1 MINAVILSWTT
12 FIYLAVFAFYLVRM
26 VSGKELWGRLGT
38 VTALIGLFAHT
49 AALILRWITSYQ
61 MGIGHAPLSNLYE
74 SLIFFAWSIM
84 TLYLIVEWRT
94 KSRSLGTFVVPVA
107 FLCMAFA
114 SLSPNISSRIQPLI
128 PALQSN
134 WLVSH
139 VITCFLGYAAFTVA
153 FASGLMALL
162 TGMKRNNRVANRSG
176 MQGKN
181 EPPSPMTA
189 TTRQFISLIPAPDVL
204 DELIYQSA
212 VLGFVFLA
220 IGIMTG
226 SIWAHYA
233 WGSYWSWDPK
243 ETWSLIT
250 WLIYAIMLHARYVRG
265 WRGKRMAVMAIIGF
279 ICVLITYLG
288 VNYLPGLHSYQ

>member
-1 MINAVILSWTT
+1 MINTVILSWTT
-12 FIYLAVFAFYLVRM
+12 FIYLAVFAFYLIRM
-26 VSGKELWGRLGT
+26 ISGREIWGRLGSAA
-38 VTALIGLFAHT
+38 ALIGFFAHT
-49 AALILRWITSYQ
+49 AALILRWIASYQ

-74 SLIFFAWSIM
+74 SMIFFSWSIM
-84 TLYLIVEWRT
+84 MMYLIIEWRT
-94 KSRSLGTFVVPVA
+94 KNRSLGTFVVPVA
-107 FLCMAFA
+107 FLCMSFA

-134 WLVSH
+134 WLASH
-139 VITCFLGYAAFTVA
+139 VITCFLGYASFTVA
-153 FASGLMALL
+153 FASGMMALL
-162 TGMKRNNRVANRSG
+162 KGLERNRSNPEG
-176 MQGKN
+176 SMTETKN
-181 EPPSPMTA
+181 MNPPLLNFQ
-189 TTRQFISLIPAPDVL
+189 RFVRLIPESSIL

-212 VLGFVFLA
+212 ALGFVFLA
-220 IGIMTG
+220 IGILTG

-250 WLIYAIMLHARYVRG
+250 WLVYAIMLHARYVRG
-265 WRGKRMAVMAIIGF
+265 WRGKCMAVMAIIGF